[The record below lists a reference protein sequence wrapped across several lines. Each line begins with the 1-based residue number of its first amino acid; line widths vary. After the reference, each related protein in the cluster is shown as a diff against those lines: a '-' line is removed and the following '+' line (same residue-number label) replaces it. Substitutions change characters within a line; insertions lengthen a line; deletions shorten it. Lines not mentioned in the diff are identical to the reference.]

1 MGYIKEPKGIDLVI
15 PPSKPDKEA
24 DQAVS
29 DYIKKQ
35 KLKNGKKIIEPFL
48 TMSIQKDIK
57 TGWYVGQIEEFP
69 GAISQGK
76 TIKELKANLLDALK
90 LLLEIQ
96 KENMKF
102 E

>member
-1 MGYIKEPKGIDLVI
+1 MGHIKEPKGIDLAI

-35 KLKNGKKIIEPFL
+35 KLKNGKKIIETFL

-57 TGWYVGQIEEFP
+57 TGCYVGQIEKFP
-69 GAISQGK
+69 GAILSEVKHAVSNWEKQQ
-76 TIKELKANLLDALK
+76 NK
-90 LLLEIQ
+90 LGLPAQ
-96 KENMKF
+96 K
-102 E
+102 